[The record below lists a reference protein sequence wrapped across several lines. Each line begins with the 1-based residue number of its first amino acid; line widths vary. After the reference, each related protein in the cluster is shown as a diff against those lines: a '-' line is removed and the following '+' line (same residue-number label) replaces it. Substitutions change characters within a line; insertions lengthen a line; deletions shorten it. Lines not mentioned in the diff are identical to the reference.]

1 MHPEVT
7 APPEGDDEHEPEDTF
22 TFHYHPKL
30 NARPCNAHG
39 IFLPEDAL
47 PAPPPPDNQA
57 NGGNAFHPFA
67 DRIEFDFADLHF
79 VESQSSARAI
89 GKSVGVWAASLH
101 QLGAKVPWKN
111 TTDLYATIDEIQNG
125 SAPWKVYTIR
135 YQGPLPVGTP
145 PKWMTQTYELC
156 TRDSRLVL
164 HNQVATPAFKN
175 QQNRRAYRQFN
186 KDGKRLYSNL
196 MSADFAWQQSDMIAE
211 DPHTHGAMY
220 VPIVAGSDKTTC
232 SVATG
237 HQEYH
242 PVYMS
247 PGILTNTARRGHGNS
262 VLPVAFLPIPKT
274 SKKHRR
280 KPAYQKFCRQM
291 YHACLARVFNP
302 LKAGMT
308 IPEVIRCADGHFR
321 RAIYGLGP
329 YIADYPE
336 QVWLCGIVQGWCPK
350 CNARPE
356 DLDNGN
362 ARRRTAAKTEKY
374 ISVFDPGTL
383 WDDFGIRAD
392 VVPFTY
398 GFPRADIH
406 QLISPDLLHQ
416 VIKGT
421 FKDHIVT
428 WVNEYL
434 VLEHGEARAFEII
447 EDIDRRIA
455 AVPAFPGLRR
465 FPDGRDFTQW
475 TGDDSKALM
484 KVYLPAITGHVPDTM
499 VKCLA
504 AFLDFCYIARRN
516 ALDTTALEDLN
527 DALSRFHLHR
537 QIFIDTGVRDK
548 DISLPRQHSLKHYI
562 RGIRLFGSPNG
573 LCSSI
578 TESKHI
584 KAVKEPWRRSS
595 RYKALRQMLRTNQR
609 MDKMN
614 ALRQVLTKKGLM
626 EGTTLWFTER
636 MMEGY
641 EPVPPED
648 GNGVVDEDDDNGP
661 VDGPRV
667 MSFVRLAQTPERG
680 YPKLLPDL
688 AAHIRQPL
696 LIPLVRRFLYDQLH
710 PNSPIPSSQIPLDQ
724 CPEFYGRIFVYHS
737 AVARFYAPSD
747 ICGAGGMYRERI
759 RSNPNWRGEYPRYDT
774 VFVETISGVP
784 GMQGMVVGRVKL
796 FFAFSYEK
804 KRFPCA
810 LVEWLEVVGDEP
822 NEVTGMWVVK
832 PEYEGN
838 GRRSMAV
845 IHLDCIA
852 RAAHLIGVYG
862 SSFLPED
869 FHFSYTLDAF
879 RAFYVNKYGDHHLH
893 QFVV

>member
-1 MHPEVT
+1 
-7 APPEGDDEHEPEDTF
+7 
-22 TFHYHPKL
+22 
-30 NARPCNAHG
+30 
-39 IFLPEDAL
+39 
-47 PAPPPPDNQA
+47 
-57 NGGNAFHPFA
+57 
-67 DRIEFDFADLHF
+67 
-79 VESQSSARAI
+79 
-89 GKSVGVWAASLH
+89 
-101 QLGAKVPWKN
+101 
-111 TTDLYATIDEIQNG
+111 
-125 SAPWKVYTIR
+125 
-135 YQGPLPVGTP
+135 
-145 PKWMTQTYELC
+145 MTETYELC
-156 TRDSRLVL
+156 TRDARLVL
-164 HNQVATPAFKN
+164 HNQLATPAFKN
-175 QQNRRAYRQFN
+175 QQNTRPYRQFN
-186 KDGKRLYSNL
+186 KAGRRVYSNL
-196 MSADFAWQQSDMIAE
+196 MSADYAWNQSDIIAE

-247 PGILTNTARRGHGNS
+247 PGILTNTARRGHSNS

-291 YHACLARVFNP
+291 YHACLARVFDP
-302 LKAGMT
+302 LKDGMT
-308 IPEVIRCADGHFR
+308 TPEVVRCADGHFR

-336 QVWLCGIVQGWCPK
+336 QVWLCAIVQGWCPK

-356 DLDNGN
+356 DLDNPS
-362 ARRRTAAKTEKY
+362 ARRRTAAKTEYY
-374 ISVFDPGTL
+374 INTFDPGIL

-392 VVPFTY
+392 VVPFTH

-434 VLEHGEARAFEII
+434 VLEHGETAALAII

-475 TGDDSKALM
+475 MGDDSKALM
-484 KVYLPAITGHVPDTM
+484 KVYLPAIVGHVPDAM

-516 ALDTTALEDLN
+516 ALDTTALNDLDN
-527 DALSRFHLHR
+527 ALSRFHIHR
-537 QIFIDTGVRDK
+537 QIFIDTGVRDT

-562 RGIRLFGSPNG
+562 RGIRLFSSPNG

-609 MDKMN
+609 MDKM
-614 ALRQVLTKKGLM
+614 AAHRQMLTKKGLM
-626 EGTTLWFTER
+626 VGSTLSFTELP
-636 MMEGY
+636 MEGY
-641 EPVPPED
+641 EPEPLSD
-648 GNGVVDEDDDNGP
+648 GEGEADDQDDDNGP
-661 VDGPRV
+661 VDGPKV
-667 MSFVRLAQTPERG
+667 MSFMELARTAERS
-680 YPKLLPDL
+680 YPKRLPDL
-688 AAHIRQPL
+688 AAHIDQPL
-696 LIPLVRRFLYDQLH
+696 LLPLVRRFLYDQLH
-710 PNSPIPSSQIPLDQ
+710 PNSNIPSSDIPLEQ
-724 CPEFYGRIFVYHS
+724 CPQFEGRVYVYHS
-737 AVARFYAPSD
+737 AVARFYSRSD

-759 RSNPNWRGEYPRYDT
+759 RSNPNWRGEYARYDT
-774 VFVETISGVP
+774 VLVETNAGLP
-784 GMQGMVVGRVKL
+784 GMSGLVVGRVKL
-796 FFAFSYEK
+796 FFALSHLG
-804 KRFPCA
+804 KRYPCA
-810 LVEWLEVVGDEP
+810 LVEWLERVGDEP
-822 NEVTGMWVVK
+822 DELTGMWIVK
-832 PEYEGN
+832 PEYLGN

-845 IHLDCIA
+845 VHIDCIA
-852 RAAHLIGVYG
+852 RSTHLIGVYG
-862 SSFLPED
+862 SGFLPED
-869 FHFSYTLDAF
+869 FHFSFTLDAF
-879 RAFYVNKYGDHHLH
+879 RSYYVNKYGDHHSH
-893 QFVV
+893 QFVF